1 MLALAVVAGASA
13 KTKAVKT
20 PPQLKFDPSIGETRT
35 LTMPDGQEV
44 NYTAYEGMF
53 FVTNVEDSA
62 YQTIN
67 VYVPDGATQ
76 QTPILLR
83 TYVGGY
89 MAAPAQQPKAS
100 DATGRALKEG
110 YVVAI
115 PGSRGRNS
123 TVVATKTDKKAGIKK
138 GQTIYTGRAP
148 AAILDLKAAIRYLRQ
163 FDDVMLGDAEKII
176 TDGTSAGGA
185 MSSLMG
191 ATGNN
196 PAYEPLLRAMGAAQQ
211 RDDVFASVC

>member
-13 KTKAVKT
+13 ETKAVKT
-20 PPQLKFDPSIGETRT
+20 PPQLKFDPTIGETRT
-35 LTMPDGQEV
+35 LTMPDGQKV

-67 VYVPDGATQ
+67 VYVPEGATQ

-123 TVVATKTDKKAGIKK
+123 TV
-138 GQTIYTGRAP
+138 
-148 AAILDLKAAIRYLRQ
+148 
-163 FDDVMLGDAEKII
+163 
-176 TDGTSAGGA
+176 
-185 MSSLMG
+185 
-191 ATGNN
+191 
-196 PAYEPLLRAMGAAQQ
+196 PLLKPTRRLASRRDRPSTRAAPLLP
-211 RDDVFASVC
+211 SWT